1 MDPASLLM
9 AATAAFNGVKKAVE
23 MGREVQDVFK
33 QLSKW
38 ADAAD
43 QLYGI
48 IATETNKS
56 PGIFESLNFSKSAT
70 AEALDLSAAKLRLQQ
85 MEDEIKLMFYYGEL
99 QALGQKGYADFIKDR
114 REIKEK
120 RRKLIE
126 LQVKKRKKF
135 IENAWYAS
143 LLCIAI
149 AAGVYF
155 SILFYEFGQA
165 NGKW

>member
-23 MGREVQDVFK
+23 LGREVQDIFG

-48 IATETNKS
+48 IATETNRT
-56 PGIFESLNFSKSAT
+56 PGLFESLNFSKSAT

-99 QALGQKGYADFIKDR
+99 QSLGQKGYADFIKDR

-120 RRKLIE
+120 RRRLVE
-126 LQVKKRKKF
+126 LQAKKRRQF
-135 IENAWYAS
+135 IQNLWYVI
-143 LLCIAI
+143 LLGIVI